1 MSPKVKNSPKRCLK
15 LEKAKKAIKQRN
27 SSVVNTPKS
36 KPKLILGHSQ
46 YNEKA
51 PSKTPINASKVEAIV
66 AAFETNTKLN
76 EKDYPTDDMIQKK
89 KSVVDAFSIM
99 MNSRGGGGAI
109 PHPWKEKNEEVE

>member
-1 MSPKVKNSPKRCLK
+1 MK
-15 LEKAKKAIKQRN
+15 LEKAKKVIKQRN

-89 KSVVDAFSIM
+89 KSVADALSIM
-99 MNSRGGGGAI
+99 MNSRGGGGNY
-109 PHPWKEKNEEVE
+109 HNSGTRRGEGVV